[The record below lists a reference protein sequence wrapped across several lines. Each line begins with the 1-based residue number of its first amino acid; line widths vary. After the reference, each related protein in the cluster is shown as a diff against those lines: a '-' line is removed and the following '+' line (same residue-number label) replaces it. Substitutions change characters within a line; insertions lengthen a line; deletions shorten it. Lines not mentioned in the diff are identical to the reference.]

1 MAANTETES
10 DQGPIGTWLHD
21 IGAAFDPAIFIAQL
35 FGFAVILFLLWKY
48 VRPPVAK
55 MMRDRQETVRQQLAE
70 SEAAAKRVADGKQA
84 REKAVAEAKAEAEQM
99 QKDAAADAEA
109 ITSDIRAQADHEVKR
124 ISEHGR
130 NQVALVRANLVRQ
143 LRTDLGLTAVDKAGE
158 LVRNHLADDSAQAA
172 SVDRVIDELEEMS
185 SGSTNAVPSSASLVG
200 LHAMRAASR
209 DAALA
214 VSEHFDSAAIDLDGS
229 ALADASG
236 DLTAAINFLGENPV
250 LRKRLVEDDE
260 NPEGKKA
267 MVHRLFDG
275 KLAPVVVEVLATA
288 SSQRWSSSS
297 DFVVG
302 LRRQNSL
309 IVLTA
314 AERDGVIEQVEDELF
329 RVSRVL
335 EANPQL
341 SSLLSD
347 HGKDA
352 DKRVDL
358 LKKLVGDKVG
368 THTWTLL
375 SSTVRLLHGQ
385 AADVAVD
392 QLAELAAARRGES
405 VAHVVSA
412 SPLSDAQ
419 IDRLSG
425 VLGGIYGRTISV
437 QTDIAPELLG
447 GLRISVGDEVID
459 ADVATRLAKA
469 AETLPR

>member
-10 DQGPIGTWLHD
+10 GQGPIGTWLHD
-21 IGAAFDPAIFIAQL
+21 IGAAWDWPIFIAQL

-48 VRPPVAK
+48 VRPPVQK
-55 MMRDRQETVRQQLAE
+55 MMHARQETVRQQLAE
-70 SEAAAKRVADGKQA
+70 AESAAKRVAEGKKA
-84 REKAVAEAKAEAEQM
+84 REKAVAEAKAEAEQL
-99 QKDAAADAEA
+99 KKDAEADAAAIA
-109 ITSDIRAQADHEVKR
+109 SDMRAQADHEVKR

-130 NQVALVRANLVRQ
+130 NQVALVRSNLVRQ

-158 LVRNHLADDSAQAA
+158 LVRSHLSDGSAQAA
-172 SVDRVIDELEEMS
+172 SIDRVIDELEQMS
-185 SGSTNAVPSSASLVG
+185 SGSSSSVASSASLVG

-214 VSEHFDSAAIDLDGS
+214 VSDRFDSAAADLDGS
-229 ALADASG
+229 ALSAASG
-236 DLTAAINFLGENPV
+236 DLTSAINFLNENPV
-250 LRKRLVEDDE
+250 LRKRLTEDEE
-260 NPEGKKA
+260 NTAGKNA
-267 MVHRLFDG
+267 LVHTLFDG
-275 KLAPVVVEVLATA
+275 KVAPVVVEVLATA
-288 SSQRWSSSS
+288 STQRWSSSS

-309 IVLTA
+309 IELTA

-329 RVSRVL
+329 RVSRIL
-335 EANPQL
+335 EANPGL
-341 SSLLSD
+341 ASLLSD
-347 HGKDA
+347 HSKDA
-352 DKRVDL
+352 DKRVEL
-358 LKKLVGDKVG
+358 LQKLVGDKVNA
-368 THTWTLL
+368 HTWSLL
-375 SSTVRLLHGQ
+375 SSTVRLLSGQ

-412 SPLSDAQ
+412 AELSDAQ
-419 IDRLSG
+419 IDRLST

-437 QTDIAPELLG
+437 QTEIAPELLG
-447 GLRISVGDEVID
+447 GLRISVGEEVID

>member
-35 FGFAVILFLLWKY
+35 FGFAVIIFLLWKY
-48 VRPPVAK
+48 VRPPVQK

-70 SEAAAKRVADGKQA
+70 SAAAAKRVEDGKQA
-84 REKAVAEAKAEAEQM
+84 REKAVAEAKAEAEQIK
-99 QKDAAADAEA
+99 KDAAADAEA
-109 ITSDIRAQADHEVKR
+109 IVSEIRAQADHEVKR
-124 ISEHGR
+124 ISEHAR

-143 LRTDLGLTAVDKAGE
+143 LRTELGLTAVDKAGE

-185 SGSTNAVPSSASLVG
+185 SGSSNAIPSSASLVG

-214 VSEHFDSAAIDLDGS
+214 VSEQFDSAAADLDGS

-236 DLTAAINFLGENPV
+236 DLTSAINFLGENPV

-267 MVHRLFDG
+267 LVHRLFDG

-347 HGKDA
+347 HGRDA
-352 DKRVDL
+352 GKRVDL
-358 LKKLVGDKVG
+358 LQKLVGDKVG

-412 SPLSDAQ
+412 SALSDAQ

-425 VLGGIYGRTISV
+425 VLGGIYGRPISV
-437 QTDIAPELLG
+437 QTEVAPELLG

-469 AETLPR
+469 AEALPR

>member
-10 DQGPIGTWLHD
+10 GQGPIGTWLHD

-35 FGFAVILFLLWKY
+35 FGFAVIIFLLWKY
-48 VRPPVAK
+48 VRPPVQK

-70 SEAAAKRVADGKQA
+70 SEAASKRVAEGKKA
-84 REKAVAEAKAEAEQM
+84 REKAVAEARAEAEQM
-99 QKDAAADAEA
+99 KKDAEADAEA

-158 LVRNHLADDSAQAA
+158 IVRNHLADDSAQAA
-172 SVDRVIDELEEMS
+172 SVDRVIEELEQMS
-185 SGSTNAVPSSASLVG
+185 SGATSSVASSAQLVG

-214 VSEHFDSAAIDLDGS
+214 VSEQFDSAASDLDGS
-229 ALADASG
+229 ALAAASG
-236 DLTAAINFLGENPV
+236 DLTAAINFLNENPV

-260 NPEGKKA
+260 NPAGKKA
-267 MVHRLFDG
+267 LVHNLFDG
-275 KLAPVVVEVLATA
+275 KVAPVVVEVLASA
-288 SSQRWSSSS
+288 SSHRWSSSS
-297 DFVVG
+297 DYVIG

-341 SSLLSD
+341 ASLLSE

-358 LKKLVGDKVG
+358 LQKLVSEKVHP
-368 THTWTLL
+368 HTWTLL
-375 SSTVRLLHGQ
+375 SSTVRLLQGQ
-385 AADVAVD
+385 AADVAID

-412 SPLSDAQ
+412 SELSDAQ
-419 IDRLSG
+419 IDRLSS

-437 QTDIAPELLG
+437 QTEVAPELLG

>member
-1 MAANTETES
+1 M
-10 DQGPIGTWLHD
+10 
-21 IGAAFDPAIFIAQL
+21 
-35 FGFAVILFLLWKY
+35 
-48 VRPPVAK
+48 
-55 MMRDRQETVRQQLAE
+55 
-70 SEAAAKRVADGKQA
+70 
-84 REKAVAEAKAEAEQM
+84 
-99 QKDAAADAEA
+99 
-109 ITSDIRAQADHEVKR
+109 
-124 ISEHGR
+124 
-130 NQVALVRANLVRQ
+130 RANLVRQ

-172 SVDRVIDELEEMS
+172 SVDRVIDELQEMS
-185 SGSTNAVPSSASLVG
+185 SGSANAVPSSASLVG

-437 QTDIAPELLG
+437 QTEIAPELLG

>member
-70 SEAAAKRVADGKQA
+70 SEAAAKRVADGTQA

-172 SVDRVIDELEEMS
+172 SVDRVIDELQEMS
-185 SGSTNAVPSSASLVG
+185 SGSANAVPSSASLVG

-437 QTDIAPELLG
+437 QTEIAPELLG

>member
-172 SVDRVIDELEEMS
+172 SVDRVIDELQEMS
-185 SGSTNAVPSSASLVG
+185 SGSANAVPSSASLVG

-260 NPEGKKA
+260 NPKGKKA

-437 QTDIAPELLG
+437 QTEIAPELLG

>member
-10 DQGPIGTWLHD
+10 GQGPIGTWLHD

-35 FGFAVILFLLWKY
+35 FGFAVIIFLLWKY
-48 VRPPVAK
+48 VRPPVQK
-55 MMRDRQETVRQQLAE
+55 MMKDRQETVRQQLAD
-70 SEAAAKRVADGKQA
+70 SAAAAERVADGKQA
-84 REKAVAEAKAEAEQM
+84 REKAIAEAKAEAEQL
-99 QKDAAADAEA
+99 QKDAEADAEA

-172 SVDRVIDELEEMS
+172 SVDRVIDELQEMS
-185 SGSTNAVPSSASLVG
+185 SGSANAVPSSASLVG

-437 QTDIAPELLG
+437 QTEIAPELLG

>member
-172 SVDRVIDELEEMS
+172 SVDRVIDELQEMS
-185 SGSTNAVPSSASLVG
+185 SGSANAVPSSASLVG

-437 QTDIAPELLG
+437 QTEIAPELLG

>member
-1 MAANTETES
+1 MAANTVTES

-172 SVDRVIDELEEMS
+172 SVDRVIDELQEMS
-185 SGSTNAVPSSASLVG
+185 SGSANAVPSSASLVG

-335 EANPQL
+335 KANPQL

-437 QTDIAPELLG
+437 QTEIAPELLG

>member
-84 REKAVAEAKAEAEQM
+84 REKAVAEAKAEAEQL
-99 QKDAAADAEA
+99 QKDAEADAEA

-172 SVDRVIDELEEMS
+172 SVDRVIDELQEMS
-185 SGSTNAVPSSASLVG
+185 SGSANAVPSSASLVG

-437 QTDIAPELLG
+437 QTEIAPELLG

-459 ADVATRLAKA
+459 ADVATRLAMA

>member
-172 SVDRVIDELEEMS
+172 SVDRVIDELQEMS
-185 SGSTNAVPSSASLVG
+185 SGSANAVPSSASLVG

-437 QTDIAPELLG
+437 QTEVAPELLG

>member
-172 SVDRVIDELEEMS
+172 SVDRVIDELQEMS
-185 SGSTNAVPSSASLVG
+185 SGSANAVPSSASLVG

>member
-48 VRPPVAK
+48 VRPPVQK

-70 SEAAAKRVADGKQA
+70 SAAAAKRVDDGKQA

-172 SVDRVIDELEEMS
+172 SVDRVIDELQEMS
-185 SGSTNAVPSSASLVG
+185 SGSANAVPSSASLVG

-437 QTDIAPELLG
+437 QTEIAPELLG